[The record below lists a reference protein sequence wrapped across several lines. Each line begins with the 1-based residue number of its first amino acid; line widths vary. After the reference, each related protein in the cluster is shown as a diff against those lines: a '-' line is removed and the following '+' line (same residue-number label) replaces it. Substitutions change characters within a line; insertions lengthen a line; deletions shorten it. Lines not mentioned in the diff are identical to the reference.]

1 QGIAYING
9 IGNVKDLPSVSR
21 LNPVVGAE
29 IERVKRHRP
38 VGLAIGILGE
48 DAKSLLQSVIGLD
61 GIAALMT
68 CPRHLHSIVVGIN
81 IVGGLVKIT
90 VARACDLIIQRS
102 KEFGIDVR
110 RVGVAGVLH
119 HCTDR
124 NQGGIAA
131 VSAAVVQI
139 PAAV

>member
-1 QGIAYING
+1 MNLCAGS
-9 IGNVKDLPSVSR
+9 L
-21 LNPVVGAE
+21 GA
-29 IERVKRHRP
+29 
-38 VGLAIGILGE
+38 
-48 DAKSLLQSVIGLD
+48 GLD

-124 NQGGIAA
+124 NQVGIAA
-131 VSAAVVQI
+131 VSAAVGQI
-139 PAAV
+139 PAAVANICDFEQTLPRCFL